1 MAKWVKCEKCGKSFG
16 KTDIRNGICVICS
29 DGDASR
35 DESAQAA
42 ATDAKRQESSSD
54 EYRSREPSE
63 GRPQNQPDSSVLESS
78 IDPPEK
84 PRPKLTGEEASNS
97 NFKPDSPQPP
107 NILKSLN
114 NPKYFA
120 SNAQAIE
127 FLEVIN
133 FLILLFGLAIGFLVF
148 LVGVIV
154 NDSLG
159 FYGFLLGLAIAFAAA
174 VGWSITR
181 VFIGIAQDVRVS
193 RDNSEAL
200 VELAKAAMNDNR
212 EI

>member
-42 ATDAKRQESSSD
+42 TTDAKRQESSSD

-84 PRPKLTGEEASNS
+84 PRRRLTGEEASNS
-97 NFKPDSPQPP
+97 NYKPDSPQPP

-114 NPKYFA
+114 NLKYFA